1 MVNTQL
7 PENFFRR
14 GWRIIC
20 LFDDSDLYELARL
33 DMVDLRKIHQCD
45 KLV

>member
-14 GWRIIC
+14 GWKIIC
-20 LFDDSDLYELARL
+20 LFNYSDLYELARL
-33 DMVDLRKIHQCD
+33 DMVDLRRIQPYN